1 MGNKQLYGSG
11 KISASIII
19 NCILWS
25 FVYSLIYTF
34 VGAIAIKLISNI
46 IISIM
51 GKTMAAWLITACV
64 SLLVQGF
71 LVALLWKS
79 SIKSAFKNKV
89 VKHSDVPKVMRNI
102 IIFAAILFIGSGIS
116 EFVSVNKD
124 VETSVNNQLKYYERL
139 MSYVHNEEQIA
150 QYEIEKAEAIKKV
163 KSELY
168 NALAV
173 MQGGMAIVYVFVM
186 ISNKKEILK
195 YAVY

>member
-1 MGNKQLYGSG
+1 MENKQLYSSG
-11 KISASIII
+11 KITASIII

-25 FVYSLIYTF
+25 FVYSLIYSF
-34 VGAIAIKLISNI
+34 VGAIVIKLISNI

-64 SLLVQGF
+64 SLLVQGI
-71 LVALLWKS
+71 LVTMLWKS

-89 VKHSDVPKVMRNI
+89 VNHADIQKVMRNI

-186 ISNKKEILK
+186 ISNKKEISK